1 MGEVIEMDIS
11 NIELSIVVPIYNVRV
26 ELVELLSELKKI
38 SKFPKVEIL
47 LMNDGSTDGVEEI
60 LSKIN
65 YDNFV
70 TVTRQNG
77 GLSYIRNEGLKLSQG
92 KYIWFVDGD
101 DIIDSSF
108 VVHVL
113 KILEKQESDFIQF
126 FYKEFHDSSE
136 ITFSTQ
142 TEKKLSIKKLSAN
155 QWFSKLID
163 PKEKQFENYAWAHII
178 KKSIYIDN
186 KVIFPIGRTY
196 EDVATTY
203 KLANK
208 ASGILVIECVAY
220 YYRNRSGSITNTY
233 AEKNVEDMLLNVKEF
248 TSNESLVFSKNLK
261 TNFIHRYLVGV
272 YYMSWQVKHNLNK
285 NLKKN
290 IRVEILKNDFL
301 SLKTKSKFEYI
312 MFLFNIYGVY
322 IKTKYLIKITIRKRT

>member
-1 MGEVIEMDIS
+1 MNIP
-11 NIELSIVVPIYNVRV
+11 NIELSIVVTIYNEKV
-26 ELVELLSELKKI
+26 EFVELLSELKKLSEI
-38 SKFPKVEIL
+38 SKVEIL
-47 LMNDGSTDGVEEI
+47 LMNDGSTDGVEDI
-60 LSKIN
+60 LSNIN
-65 YDNFV
+65 YDNFIIV
-70 TVTRQNG
+70 PRQNG
-77 GLSYIRNEGLKLSQG
+77 GLSSIRNEGLKLSRG
-92 KYIWFVDGD
+92 RYIWFVDGD

-113 KILEKQESDFIQF
+113 RILGKKESDFIQF
-126 FYKEFHDSSE
+126 FYKEFNDSSE
-136 ITFSTQ
+136 ITFSKQ
-142 TEKKLSIKKLSAN
+142 TEKKLLIKKLSAN

-163 PKEKQFENYAWAHII
+163 PKEKQFENYSWAHII

-186 KVIFPIGRTY
+186 NVMFPIGRTY

-208 ASGILVIECVAY
+208 ASGILVIKCVAY

-261 TNFIHRYLVGV
+261 TNFIHQYLVGA

-312 MFLFNIYGVY
+312 LFLVNMFGAYLE
-322 IKTKYLIKITIRKRT
+322 IKSLIKIIIKGKL